1 MILDLWGRHS
11 CLPAQPRADRNVRAT
26 FGVQS
31 SSPVDTCR
39 YPSAVPA
46 VPARSR
52 TRTIGLVFCASAAPS
67 FAFDKVWGQGV
78 GTRCKREAPT
88 LNPLLNSLKRHAYST
103 RLLHFRVHWR
113 PFAVPSLGVHWRAL
127 ASIRGSTSWRALASI
142 RGSTSWRALAS
153 IRGSTSWRSW
163 RLGGSKL
170 QNFRTLELPNFR
182 TYPASSRLRVSL
194 PCCFRQRR
202 QSYRQSSRDKV

>member
-46 VPARSR
+46 VPARSRTRTR

-113 PFAVPSLGVHWRAL
+113 PFAVPSLGLHWRAL
-127 ASIRGSTSWRALASI
+127 ASIRGSI
-142 RGSTSWRALAS
+142 
-153 IRGSTSWRSW
+153 SWRSW